1 MWVDEL
7 YSFDLIQD
15 PSLPHMLAA
24 SGDQADGSPPL
35 YYLLVRP
42 WATVFGLSELSL
54 RLFTSLAFCVA
65 FVLIWKMLR
74 RAYAFWPSALALAL
88 VIGTSHV
95 IRFENC
101 NVRFYGLLFAL
112 VALAAFLSARLGEQ
126 EHPGTRLLAANTLT
140 QAALVLCHPLGG
152 FYSAALF
159 IAVVCGD
166 WLILRRW
173 RWSTALSYPAGWLA
187 LLLWV
192 RQLMRQADL
201 NRPHSWVPVPEF
213 HDIASV
219 LYGGSDFYPL
229 FVLFVLLAAWR
240 VLGFRAAHA
249 TRTGGR
255 RIPGFTARRV
265 VPCGGVAATVAHR
278 VCADLPPARLL
289 GVFALGAVQ
298 PAVLGAVCHR
308 RQHRLDDHSRAVGHV
323 SFGVFRLT
331 SPSWDGRDPVS
342 VHRFLPE

>member
-1 MWVDEL
+1 MKRRKADLASWLFLAVGCLALTVGCIVHSHHSPMWVDEL

-112 VALAAFLSARLGEQ
+112 VALAAFLAARLGEQ

-140 QAALVLCHPLGG
+140 QAALVLCHPL
-152 FYSAALF
+152 SKWTE
-159 IAVVCGD
+159 VSSQ
-166 WLILRRW
+166 RR
-173 RWSTALSYPAGWLA
+173 L
-187 LLLWV
+187 
-192 RQLMRQADL
+192 
-201 NRPHSWVPVPEF
+201 
-213 HDIASV
+213 
-219 LYGGSDFYPL
+219 
-229 FVLFVLLAAWR
+229 
-240 VLGFRAAHA
+240 
-249 TRTGGR
+249 
-255 RIPGFTARRV
+255 
-265 VPCGGVAATVAHR
+265 
-278 VCADLPPARLL
+278 
-289 GVFALGAVQ
+289 
-298 PAVLGAVCHR
+298 
-308 RQHRLDDHSRAVGHV
+308 
-323 SFGVFRLT
+323 
-331 SPSWDGRDPVS
+331 
-342 VHRFLPE
+342 